1 MKEIRSKNLVLE
13 GTNILPINRGSP
25 IAGLQLF
32 TMENSMEIGDL
43 GVPQLIGNLNN
54 VLPSGNLT

>member
-1 MKEIRSKNLVLE
+1 MASSNAAGSQYE
-13 GTNILPINRGSP
+13 GFLSHGGSP